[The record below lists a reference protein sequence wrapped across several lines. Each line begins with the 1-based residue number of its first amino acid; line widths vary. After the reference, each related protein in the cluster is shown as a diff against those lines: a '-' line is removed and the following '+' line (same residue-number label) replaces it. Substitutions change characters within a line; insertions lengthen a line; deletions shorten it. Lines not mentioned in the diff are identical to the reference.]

1 MQGLKRASLADTI
14 ATLAEVIG
22 PTFAKGVIIRRP
34 KVTRL
39 AERLDL
45 DSRGVRRMQK
55 LRATYGTGP
64 LVMNLPFRT
73 QVLVLAPEDV
83 HRVLGDTEVFSPASR
98 EKRAAL
104 AHLEPH
110 ASLISEG
117 PDRAV
122 RRRFNEEVLDSQHD
136 VHRMAAQ
143 FVAVAE
149 EEASRLLRETGTH
162 GDLEWGPFNAA
173 WHAMVRRVTLGEAA
187 RDDEAVTEMLAK
199 LRQAAN
205 WAFLHPRRRGLL
217 AEFHA
222 RVDHYLQRA
231 EPGTLAAMIAA
242 ADKQGN
248 EAPSHQVAHW
258 LFAFEPG
265 AMAAF
270 RALALLAA
278 HPDGMARARE
288 DVATAETR
296 AKLPYL
302 RGTVLEALRLWPT
315 TPVILRETRQE
326 TSWGADSLARDAHLI
341 IYAPFFHRDDETL
354 DNAHRFDPEQ
364 WQNRPREGGWP
375 LIPFSGGPGICPARH
390 LVPMLASAV
399 LAPIIMARDVS
410 VVEPRTL
417 DPGKPMPGLLDAFS
431 LRLRLA
437 PRAEA

>member
-14 ATLAEVIG
+14 ATVAEVIG

-34 KVTRL
+34 AVTRM

-45 DSRGVRRMQK
+45 DSRAVRRMQK
-55 LRATYGTGP
+55 LRATYGPGP
-64 LVMNLPFRT
+64 LVLNLPFRT

-104 AHLEPH
+104 SHLEPH

-117 PDRAV
+117 KDRAV
-122 RRRFNEEVLDSQHD
+122 RRRFNEEVLDSRHD

-149 EEASRLLRETGTH
+149 EETARLLAATGTE
-162 GDLEWGPFNAA
+162 GDLEWGPFNEN
-173 WHAMVRRVTLGEAA
+173 WHAIVRRITLGDAA

-205 WAFLHPRRRGLL
+205 WAFLRPRRKGLL
-217 AEFHA
+217 ADFHA

-265 AMAAF
+265 AMAAY
-270 RALALLAA
+270 RGLALLAA
-278 HPDGMARARE
+278 HPDAMARARE

-326 TSWGADSLARDAHLI
+326 TAWGADSLARDAHVI

-364 WQNRPREGGWP
+364 WRDRPRDGGWP

-399 LAPIIMARDVS
+399 LAPIILSRDVS
-410 VVEPRTL
+410 LVQPNAL
-417 DPGKPMPGLLDAFS
+417 DAGKPMPGLLDAFS
-431 LRLRLA
+431 LRLRFA
-437 PRAEA
+437 PRAER